1 LADGTGFF
9 GGCEGGLGIALVTR
23 KEILDMTKPI
33 LVVTS
38 RYTKEVEDRIDRDYS
53 ARRNPNQFP
62 FSQQDLLYAAEGADA
77 LFITPADRLD
87 SGFFEKVSPT
97 IKIIA
102 TYSVGFEHIDLEAAA
117 CRKISVAYTPGVNNE
132 ATADIA
138 MLLLLGAS
146 RRAYEAQELVRK
158 GAWKPLSPDMLL
170 GWQVG
175 GKILGI
181 FGMGRVGQA
190 LARRARGFGMKIH
203 YCNPSE
209 LPADIAGD
217 AVYHKDQWDLL
228 RVSQFLSLH
237 APETPQTH
245 HFLNSKTISLLPPGA
260 IVVNTARGGLVV
272 DDELIVALKSGRIA
286 AAGLDV
292 FEGEPKLNPEYV
304 SLKNTFL
311 LPHIG
316 SATIE
321 TRTAMGML
329 ALDNVDAVLNGRTAP
344 TLIRL

>member
-1 LADGTGFF
+1 
-9 GGCEGGLGIALVTR
+9 V
-23 KEILDMTKPI
+23 TKPI

-38 RYTKEVEDRIDRDYS
+38 RYPKEVEDRIDRDYD
-53 ARRNPNQFP
+53 ARRNPDQFP
-62 FSQQDLLYAAEGADA
+62 FSRPKLLSAAEGADA
-77 LFITPADRLD
+77 LFITPADQLD

-102 TYSVGFEHIDLEAAA
+102 TYSVGFEHIDVEAATR
-117 CRKISVAYTPGVNNE
+117 RKISVAYTLGVNNE

-146 RRAYEAQELVRK
+146 RRAYEAQELVRT
-158 GAWKPLSPDMLL
+158 GAWRPMTPDMLL

-190 LARRARGFGMKIH
+190 MARRARGFGMKIH
-203 YCNPSE
+203 YCNTSE
-209 LPADIAGD
+209 LPAEIAGD
-217 AVYHKDQWDLL
+217 AVYHKDPSDLL

-237 APETPQTH
+237 APETTQTH
-245 HFLNSKTISLLPPGA
+245 HFLNSKAISLLPPGA

-272 DDELIVALKSGRIA
+272 DDDLIAALKSGRIA

-292 FEGEPKLNPEYV
+292 FEGEPKLHPDYV

-316 SATIE
+316 SATVE

-329 ALDNVDAVLNGRTAP
+329 ALDNVDAVLNGRPAP
-344 TLIRL
+344 TPVRPLSRVGVS

>member
-1 LADGTGFF
+1 
-9 GGCEGGLGIALVTR
+9 
-23 KEILDMTKPI
+23 MTKPI

-38 RYTKEVEDRIDRDYS
+38 RYTKEVEGRIDRDYNT
-53 ARRNPNQFP
+53 RRNPNQFP
-62 FSQQDLLYAAEGADA
+62 FSQQQLLSAADGADA

-87 SGFFEKVSPT
+87 SGFFQNVSPT
-97 IKIIA
+97 VKVIA

-117 CRKISVAYTPGVNNE
+117 RRNIPVAYTPGVNNE

-146 RRAYEAQELVRK
+146 RRAYEAQELVRT

-175 GKILGI
+175 GKVLGI
-181 FGMGRVGQA
+181 FGMGRVGQSV
-190 LARRARGFGMKIH
+190 ARRARGFGMKIH
-203 YCNPSE
+203 YSNGSKLLAE
-209 LPADIAGD
+209 IAGD
-217 AVYHKDQWDLL
+217 AVYHEDPSDLL
-228 RVSQFLSLH
+228 RVSQFLTLH
-237 APETPQTH
+237 APETPQTR
-245 HFLNSKTISLLPPGA
+245 HFLNAKTISLLPPGA
-260 IVVNTARGGLVV
+260 IVVNTARGGLVN
-272 DDELIVALKSGRIA
+272 DIDLIAALKSGRIA

-292 FEGEPKLNPEYV
+292 YEGEPKLDPEYI

-329 ALDNVDAVLNGRTAP
+329 ALDNVDAVLNGRPAP
-344 TLIRL
+344 TLVQP

>member
-1 LADGTGFF
+1 M
-9 GGCEGGLGIALVTR
+9 R
-23 KEILDMTKPI
+23 MEILDMTKPV

-38 RYTKEVEDRIDRDYS
+38 HYPKEIEDRIDRDFN
-53 ARRNPNQFP
+53 ARRNPNLFP
-62 FSQQDLLYAAEGADA
+62 FSQQQLLSAADGADA
-77 LFITPADRLD
+77 LFITPTDRLD

-117 CRKISVAYTPGVNNE
+117 RRKIPVAYTPGVNQE

-146 RRAYEAQELVRK
+146 RRAYEAQELVRT
-158 GAWKPLSPDMLL
+158 GAWRPLSPDKLL

-175 GKILGI
+175 GKVLGI

-190 LARRARGFGMKIH
+190 VARRARGFGMKIH
-203 YCNPSE
+203 YCNTSE
-209 LPADIAGD
+209 LPAEIAGD
-217 AVYHKDQWDLL
+217 AVYHKDASDLL

-237 APETPQTH
+237 APESPQTR
-245 HFLNSKTISLLPPGA
+245 HFLNSKAISLLPPGA

-272 DDELIVALKSGRIA
+272 DDDLIAALKSGRVA

-292 FEGEPKLNPEYV
+292 FEGEPKLNREYV

-316 SATIE
+316 SATVE

-329 ALDNVDAVLNGRTAP
+329 ALDNVDAVLNGRSAP
-344 TLIRL
+344 TLVQP

>member
-1 LADGTGFF
+1 M
-9 GGCEGGLGIALVTR
+9 LG
-23 KEILDMTKPI
+23 MTKPI

-38 RYTKEVEDRIDRDYS
+38 RYTKEVEDRIDRDYN

-62 FSQQDLLYAAEGADA
+62 FSQQELLSASEGADA

-87 SGFFEKVSPT
+87 SAFFQKVSPT
-97 IKIIA
+97 VKIIA
-102 TYSVGFEHIDLEAAA
+102 TYSVGFEHIDLEASAR
-117 CRKISVAYTPGVNNE
+117 RKIPVAYTPGVNNE

-146 RRAYEAQELVRK
+146 RRAYEAQELVRT
-158 GAWKPLSPDMLL
+158 GAWKQPLGTDMLL

-175 GKILGI
+175 GKVLGI
-181 FGMGRVGQA
+181 LGMGRVGQSV
-190 LARRARGFGMKIH
+190 ARRARGFGMKIH
-203 YCNPSE
+203 YSNSSK
-209 LPADIAGD
+209 LPAEIAGD
-217 AVYHKDQWDLL
+217 AVYHEGPSDLL

-237 APETPQTH
+237 APETPQTR
-245 HFLNSKTISLLPPGA
+245 HFLNAKTISLLPPGA

-272 DDELIVALKSGRIA
+272 DDDLIAALKSGRVA

-292 FEGEPKLNPEYV
+292 FEGEPKLHQEYV
-304 SLKNTFL
+304 SLNNTFL

-329 ALDNVDAVLNGRTAP
+329 ALDNIEAVLNGRPAP
-344 TLIRL
+344 TLIQPQSQSATSSHI

>member
-1 LADGTGFF
+1 MAG
-9 GGCEGGLGIALVTR
+9 
-23 KEILDMTKPI
+23 MTKPV

-38 RYTKEVEDRIDRDYS
+38 RYPKEVEDRIDRDYN

-62 FSQQDLLYAAEGADA
+62 FSQQKLLSAAEGAEA

-87 SGFFEKVSPT
+87 SAFFQNVSPT
-97 IKIIA
+97 VKIIA

-117 CRKISVAYTPGVNNE
+117 RRKIPVAYTPGVNNE

-146 RRAYEAQELVRK
+146 RRAYEAQQLVRT
-158 GAWKPLSPDMLL
+158 GAWKQPLGTDMLL

-175 GKILGI
+175 GKVLGI
-181 FGMGRVGQA
+181 FGMGRVGQSV
-190 LARRARGFGMKIH
+190 ARRARGFGMKIH
-203 YCNPSE
+203 YSSASE
-209 LPADIAGD
+209 LPSEIAGD
-217 AVYHKDQWDLL
+217 AVYHEDTSDLL
-228 RVSQFLSLH
+228 RISQFLSLH

-245 HFLNSKTISLLPPGA
+245 HFLNSKAISLLPPGA

-272 DDELIVALKSGRIA
+272 DDDLIAALKSGRVA

-304 SLKNTFL
+304 SLENTFL

-329 ALDNVDAVLNGRTAP
+329 ALDNVDAVLKGRPAP
-344 TLIRL
+344 TLVQT

>member
-1 LADGTGFF
+1 MA
-9 GGCEGGLGIALVTR
+9 
-23 KEILDMTKPI
+23 KPI

-38 RYTKEVEDRIDRDYS
+38 RYTKEIDERIERDYI

-62 FSQQDLLYAAEGADA
+62 FSQQELLSAAEGADA

-87 SGFFEKVSPT
+87 SAFFQKVSPT
-97 IKIIA
+97 VKIIV
-102 TYSVGFEHIDLEAAA
+102 TYLVGFEHIDLEASAR
-117 CRKISVAYTPGVNNE
+117 RKIPVSYTPGVNHE

-146 RRAYEAQELVRK
+146 RRSYEAQELVRT

-175 GKILGI
+175 GKVLGI
-181 FGMGRVGQA
+181 LGMGRVGQA
-190 LARRARGFGMKIH
+190 VARRAQGFGMKIH
-203 YCNPSE
+203 YYDTSE
-209 LPADIAGD
+209 LPAAIAGD
-217 AVYHKDQWDLL
+217 AVYHENPSDLL

-245 HFLNSKTISLLPPGA
+245 HFLNSKAISLLPPGA

-272 DDELIVALKSGRIA
+272 DEDLIAALKSGRVA

-292 FEGEPKLNPEYV
+292 FEGEPQLHPEYL

-329 ALDNVDAVLNGRTAP
+329 ALDNVDAVLSGRPAP
-344 TLIRL
+344 TIVGQ